1 MASSRALTSVQSLVK
16 LLAPLNVSPAS
27 PAVLVR
33 SFTSSTPPGKR
44 SSTPEKR
51 SSTPPPPPTP
61 PPETSVSD
69 SDYSDYSDS
78 DDSDYN
84 DSEQDTDHSSDSD
97 DYDPYSEDSDLV
109 NPFLKEGPES
119 PFTVVKNEE
128 AMHAR
133 LDMPGI
139 NKEGLKMWV
148 EDNSL
153 YVKGSE
159 VVDDPQCPLAKKD
172 GPRKYSGDIH
182 LPQSRYKAEEI
193 DAELKNGVL
202 KIMVP
207 KVKKEVINVKVK

>member
-33 SFTSSTPPGKR
+33 SFASSTP
-44 SSTPEKR
+44 PEKR
-51 SSTPPPPPTP
+51 SSTPPPPP
-61 PPETSVSD
+61 PPESDYYYSDDHYHD
-69 SDYSDYSDS
+69 SDND
-78 DDSDYN
+78 

-97 DYDPYSEDSDLV
+97 HNDSYSKDSDLV
-109 NPFLKEGPES
+109 NPFLEEGPES
-119 PFTVVKNEE
+119 PFTVVKSEE

-148 EDNSL
+148 EDDSL

-159 VVDDPQCPLAKKD
+159 VVDDPQSPLAMKD

-182 LPQSRYKAEEI
+182 VPQSHYKAEEI

-207 KVKKEVINVKVK
+207 KVKKQVINVKVK